1 MELTLSQPDLA
12 RLLALVGRAV
22 STRNVLP
29 ILSHFLLVAHADR
42 VQIAATDL
50 ELSLTGWLD
59 ADITQPGALAIPAR
73 TFTELVNALPKD
85 TLRLSLNPLTQ
96 ILSVRGAGSHTQ
108 LKGMDAQ
115 EFPPLPQGTTPVL
128 KLPAAELKALLPQVT
143 LAAST
148 DEARPAL
155 TGVLVN
161 GQESTLTFAAADG
174 YRLAERKLACPAL
187 RQELSLLIPA
197 RALHELGRLLN
208 GSAETIELLIS
219 GPGQV
224 LFRTPQ
230 FELATQLLD
239 ARFPD
244 YAQVIP
250 TQTRTTTLLPTAEF
264 LKACKQAAIFARE
277 SAHTARL
284 NIIPGRAG
292 EPGEVKISAQDDETG
307 SHETCVEA
315 VVAGE
320 PLQIAF
326 NVRYL
331 RDVLEVIP
339 TPQVVLETNHPNTPG
354 VVRPHGET
362 GYLCVLMPMH
372 AG

>member
-1 MELTLSQPDLA
+1 MELTLHQPELA
-12 RLLALVGRAV
+12 RVLAFVGRAV
-22 STRNVLP
+22 AARSTLP
-29 ILSHFLLVAHADR
+29 ILSHLLLIAHADR

-50 ELSLTGWLD
+50 ELALTGWLD
-59 ADITQPGALAIPAR
+59 ADITQPGSVTIPAR
-73 TFTELVNALPKD
+73 TFIELVNTLPKE

-96 ILSVRGAGSHTQ
+96 TLSVCGAGSHTQ
-108 LKGMDAQ
+108 LKGLEAQ
-115 EFPPLPQGTTPVL
+115 EFPPIPQGANPILT
-128 KLPAAELKALLPQVT
+128 LPAAELKALLPQVT

-148 DEARPAL
+148 DEVRPAL
-155 TGVLVN
+155 TGVLVK
-161 GQESTLTFAAADG
+161 GQENTLTFAAADG
-174 YRLAERKLACPAL
+174 YRLTERKLACPSL
-187 RQELSLLIPA
+187 CQELSLLIPA

-208 GSAETIELLIS
+208 GSAETVELLI
-219 GPGQV
+219 PGQSQV

-230 FELATQLLD
+230 FELVTQLLD
-239 ARFPD
+239 ASFPD

-250 TQTRTTTLLPTAEF
+250 TQTRTTTLLPTADF
-264 LKACKQAAIFARE
+264 LKACKQAEIFARA
-277 SAHTARL
+277 SAHTTRL
-284 NIIPGRAG
+284 DITPGQAG
-292 EPGEVKISAQDDETG
+292 EPGAVKISAQADETG

-331 RDVLEVIP
+331 RDVLEVIS
-339 TPQVVLETNHPNTPG
+339 TPQVVLETNHSNTPG
-354 VVRPHGET
+354 VVRPHGEA